1 MASPWELWLDLSLAS
16 LTETS
21 LLRSLRP
28 IFPQRSPLPADGA
41 AAAASLDGDAA
52 AAFGTIVND
61 LQTFDGLG
69 PWDRSAVEIEISRP
83 TFQRWLN
90 EVPSSGDEVCNS
102 DLALEYASGL
112 NAELGHK
119 MVLFSGNDYLGLS
132 AHPSV
137 RRAASK
143 AAIEFGMGPRGSA
156 LVCGYTYFHR
166 SLESALADLKKSEE
180 CLLCP
185 TGFAANMA
193 VMTAITSVIPHT
205 AEAAKEDVI
214 AIFSDALN
222 HASIIDGIRLSR
234 RQSKTEFEIY
244 RHCDVDHLNQL
255 LSNCKHERK
264 VVITDSLFSMDGD
277 FTPIIELVALRKKY
291 NFLLV
296 IDDAHGTLLCGET
309 GGGVAEAFN
318 VEGEVD
324 IVVGTLSKAIGCQ
337 GGFVACSRKWKQVI
351 QSRGRS
357 FVFSTALPVPVVVAA
372 HASILVARE
381 ERWRQRAVWER
392 VRQLANATGLHFS
405 SPIAPII
412 IGGEEEALAA
422 SRSMM
427 LAGFHV
433 TAIRPPTVPKHSSR
447 LRITLTAAHTAD
459 DVKALAAALAPWI
472 KNKNSFISSS
482 DTLLKYNKEDGVR
495 QGFSV
500 GLPKEERPLAEGDYS
515 SSFKDLL
522 TEDIRAK
529 L

>member
-1 MASPWELWLDLSLAS
+1 MASSPWEAWLNRCLKTLSEA
-16 LTETS
+16 S

-28 IFPQRSPLPADGA
+28 LFPQPSETEVCTADSA
-41 AAAASLDGDAA
+41 K
-52 AAFGTIVND
+52 AFGTIIGD

-69 PWDRSAVEIEISRP
+69 PWDRSAVEFEISRP
-83 TFQRWLN
+83 TFQRWFN
-90 EVPSSGDEVCNS
+90 ELPSSGDEICSS
-102 DLALEYASGL
+102 DLALDYASGL
-112 NAELGHK
+112 SAELGHK
-119 MVLFSGNDYLGLS
+119 MLLFSGNDYLGLS
-132 AHPSV
+132 THPSV
-137 RRAASK
+137 RQAASK

-156 LVCGYTYFHR
+156 LVCGYTYLHR
-166 SLESALADLKKSEE
+166 SLESAIADLKKTED

-193 VMTAITSVIPHT
+193 VMTAVTTVVSHA
-205 AEAAKEDVI
+205 AEADGQDIV

-234 RQSKTEFEIY
+234 RQRKTEFEVY

-264 VVITDSLFSMDGD
+264 VVVTDSLFSMDGD
-277 FTPIIELVALRKKY
+277 FAPLVELVALRKKY

-309 GGGVAEAFN
+309 GGGVAEALN

-337 GGFVACSRKWKQVI
+337 GGFIACSRKWKQLI

-357 FVFSTALPVPVVVAA
+357 FIFSTALPVPVVAAA
-372 HASILVARE
+372 HAAILVAQE
-381 ERWRQRAVWER
+381 EKWRQKAVWER
-392 VRQLANATGLHFS
+392 VSQLANATGFHFS

-412 IGGEEEALAA
+412 FYTEERALAA
-422 SRSMM
+422 SRSLM

-447 LRITLTAAHTAD
+447 LRITLTAAHTAN
-459 DVKALAAALAPWI
+459 DVEALAAALLPWI
-472 KNKNSFISSS
+472 Q
-482 DTLLKYNKEDGVR
+482 ER
-495 QGFSV
+495 SV
-500 GLPKEERPLAEGDYS
+500 SLTRPLSEKISDVTRSVASVRYKGVPQAEKTIGENNQS
-515 SSFKDLL
+515 LPFKDWL

>member
-1 MASPWELWLDLSLAS
+1 MTSPWEAWLDRSLAS
-16 LTETS
+16 LTDSS

-28 IFPQRSPLPADGA
+28 LFPQS
-41 AAAASLDGDAA
+41 SLAIPEDAA
-52 AAFGTIVND
+52 CGSDSAKAFGAITSD

-69 PWDRSAVEIEISRP
+69 PWDRPAVEIEISRP
-83 TFQRWLN
+83 TFQRWLDDL
-90 EVPSSGDEVCNS
+90 PSTGDEICS
-102 DLALEYASGL
+102 LDLALEYASGL

-119 MVLFSGNDYLGLS
+119 LVLFSGNDYLGLS
-132 AHPSV
+132 VHPSV
-137 RRAASK
+137 RQAASK
-143 AAIEFGMGPRGSA
+143 AAIDFGMGPRGSA

-166 SLESALADLKKSEE
+166 SLESAIANLKKTEE

-193 VMTAITSVIPHT
+193 VMTAITTLITHP
-205 AEAAKEDVI
+205 AEAYEKDVV

-222 HASIIDGIRLSR
+222 HASIVDGIRLSR
-234 RQSKTEFEIY
+234 RQRNTEFEIY

-264 VVITDSLFSMDGD
+264 VVVTDSLFSMDGD
-277 FTPIIELVALRKKY
+277 FAPLVELVALRKKY

-309 GGGVAEAFN
+309 GGGVAEALN

-337 GGFVACSRKWKQVI
+337 GGFIACSRKWKHLI

-357 FVFSTALPVPVVVAA
+357 FVFSTALPVPVVAAA
-372 HASILVARE
+372 HAAILVAQE
-381 ERWRQRAVWER
+381 EKWRQRAVWER
-392 VRQLANATGLHFS
+392 VRQLANATGFHFT

-412 IGGEEEALAA
+412 FRTEEKALAA
-422 SRSMM
+422 SRSLM

-433 TAIRPPTVPKHSSR
+433 SAIRPPTVPKNSSR
-447 LRITLTAAHTAD
+447 LRITLTAAHTSN

-472 KNKNSFISSS
+472 KSKNYSPSKTLTESKRGDARTQSSIDAIGQPQEEKTFAS
-482 DTLLKYNKEDGVR
+482 GGGTLLLQEW
-495 QGFSV
+495 
-500 GLPKEERPLAEGDYS
+500 
-515 SSFKDLL
+515 L

>member
-1 MASPWELWLDLSLAS
+1 MASPWEAWLDRCLKALSEA
-16 LTETS
+16 T

-28 IFPQRSPLPADGA
+28 LFPQMEACATDSAK
-41 AAAASLDGDAA
+41 
-52 AAFGTIVND
+52 AFGSIISD

-69 PWDRSAVEIEISRP
+69 PWDRSAVEFEISRP
-83 TFQRWLN
+83 TFQRWFN
-90 EVPSSGDEVCNS
+90 ELPSSGDEICNS

-112 NAELGHK
+112 SAELGHK
-119 MVLFSGNDYLGLS
+119 MILFSGNDYLGLS
-132 AHPSV
+132 THPSV
-137 RRAASK
+137 RQAASK

-156 LVCGYTYFHR
+156 LVCGYTYLHR
-166 SLESALADLKKSEE
+166 SLESALADLKKTED

-193 VMTAITSVIPHT
+193 VMTAITTVVSHA
-205 AEAAKEDVI
+205 AEADDQDVV

-234 RQSKTEFEIY
+234 RQRKTEFEVY
-244 RHCDVDHLNQL
+244 KHCDVDHLNQL
-255 LSNCKHERK
+255 LSNCKHDRK
-264 VVITDSLFSMDGD
+264 VVVTDSLFSMDGD
-277 FTPIIELVALRKKY
+277 FAALVELVALRKKY

-309 GGGVAEAFN
+309 GGGVAEALN
-318 VEGEVD
+318 VEGQVD

-337 GGFVACSRKWKQVI
+337 GGFIACSRKWKQLI

-357 FVFSTALPVPVVVAA
+357 FVFSTALPVPVVAAA
-372 HASILVARE
+372 HAAILVAQE
-381 ERWRQRAVWER
+381 EKWRQRAVWDR
-392 VRQLANATGLHFS
+392 VSQLAKATGLHFS

-412 IGGEEEALAA
+412 FYTEERALAA
-422 SRSMM
+422 SRSLM

-447 LRITLTAAHTAD
+447 LRITLTAAHTVD
-459 DVKALAAALAPWI
+459 DVEALAAALVPWI
-472 KNKNSFISSS
+472 QHRNAPVTRPLPRTLSN
-482 DTLLKYNKEDGVR
+482 DTRPVA
-495 QGFSV
+495 SV
-500 GLPKEERPLAEGDYS
+500 GYKGAPQVEKTLGERDESLA
-515 SSFKDLL
+515 FKDWL

>member
-1 MASPWELWLDLSLAS
+1 MASPWEVWLDRSLAS
-16 LTETS
+16 LSETS

-28 IFPQRSPLPADGA
+28 LFPQPSLASPEDNSAK
-41 AAAASLDGDAA
+41 
-52 AAFGTIVND
+52 AFGSITVD

-69 PWDRSAVEIEISRP
+69 PWDRSAVEIGISRS
-83 TFQRWLN
+83 TFQRWLDDL
-90 EVPSSGDEVCNS
+90 PSAGDEICSS

-112 NAELGHK
+112 SAELGHK
-119 MVLFSGNDYLGLS
+119 LVLFSGNDYLGLS

-137 RRAASK
+137 RQAASK

-166 SLESALADLKKSEE
+166 SLESALADLKKSED

-193 VMTAITSVIPHT
+193 VMTAITTMITET
-205 AEAAKEDVI
+205 AEANEQDVV

-234 RQSKTEFEIY
+234 RQRKTEFEIY

-255 LSNCKHERK
+255 LSNCKHQRK
-264 VVITDSLFSMDGD
+264 VVVTDSLFSMDGD
-277 FTPIIELVALRKKY
+277 FAPLVELVALRKKY

-324 IVVGTLSKAIGCQ
+324 IVVGTLSKAVGCQ
-337 GGFVACSRKWKQVI
+337 GGFIACSRKWKQLI

-357 FVFSTALPVPVVVAA
+357 FVFSTALPVPVVAAA
-372 HASILVARE
+372 HAAILVAQE
-381 ERWRQRAVWER
+381 EKWRQRAVWER
-392 VRQLANATGLHFS
+392 VRQLANATGFHFT
-405 SPIAPII
+405 SPIAPIVFHT
-412 IGGEEEALAA
+412 EEKALAA
-422 SRSMM
+422 SRSLM

-433 TAIRPPTVPKHSSR
+433 SAIRPPTVPKNSSR
-447 LRITLTAAHTAD
+447 LRITLTAAHTPD

-472 KNKNSFISSS
+472 KHKNFSLSRMLSERDDVRSRSSLGS
-482 DTLLKYNKEDGVR
+482 LGMPHKE
-495 QGFSV
+495 
-500 GLPKEERPLAEGDYS
+500 KTLAEGG
-515 SSFKDLL
+515 SSFPFKEWL